1 MIRFLILTQIAST
14 WAMLGLIW
22 FVQIVHYPL
31 FDRVGEA
38 GFQTYEHI
46 HQRLTT
52 WVVAPLMFAEL
63 ISAGLL
69 LWFRPSSVPA
79 WLLWLGAG
87 LVVLNW
93 ASTAFIQVPLHT
105 KLLEGFDHSSYE
117 RLISTNWIRTI
128 AWSVRGLI
136 VLSFIRDLTPAHI

>member
-1 MIRFLILTQIAST
+1 MMRFLVLTQIAST
-14 WAMLGLIW
+14 WTMVGLIW

-31 FDRVGEA
+31 FDRVGDA
-38 GFQTYEHI
+38 GFQTYEQV

-63 ISAGLL
+63 ITAGLL
-69 LWFRPSSVPA
+69 LWFRPIGVPG

-87 LVVLNW
+87 LVVVNW

-105 KLLEGFDHSSYE
+105 KLLEGFDQEAYE
-117 RLISTNWIRTI
+117 RLVSTNWLRTI
-128 AWSVRGLI
+128 AWSLRGLI
-136 VLSFIRDLTPAHI
+136 VLALVGD